1 MFTVYILYSELID
14 RYYIGQTNDIEKRL
28 VRHNNG
34 YVKSTKAYKPWE
46 LVYRE
51 EYSTR
56 KEAVNRERELKS
68 KKSKIFLQELIDA
81 SRNSG

>member
-1 MFTVYILYSELID
+1 MFTVYILYSKHFD

-28 VRHNNG
+28 VRHNKG

-46 LVYRE
+46 LVYSE
-51 EYSTR
+51 EYPTR
-56 KEAVNRERELKS
+56 KEAVNRETELKS
-68 KKSKIFLQELIDA
+68 KKSKIFIQELIDA